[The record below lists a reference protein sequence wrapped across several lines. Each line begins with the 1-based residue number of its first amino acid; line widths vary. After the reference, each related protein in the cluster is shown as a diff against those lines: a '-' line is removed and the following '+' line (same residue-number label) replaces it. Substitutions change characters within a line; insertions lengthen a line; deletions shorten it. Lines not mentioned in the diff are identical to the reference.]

1 MPQALLKYVEHY
13 LKYVEYDLKYVGY
26 DLKYVEQYLR
36 AGTRPAPAIGETTID
51 NVTVLYCVRRCAKNR
66 ILL

>member
-1 MPQALLKYVEHY
+1 MSNIFEGRHKTGPCDWRDHDWYCNCI
-13 LKYVEYDLKYVGY
+13 
-26 DLKYVEQYLR
+26 
-36 AGTRPAPAIGETTID
+36 RPAPAIGETTID